1 MLNHDALDRL
11 RAIAAP
17 TLVIAGEEDRIIPA
31 ANSATLADCIPD
43 ARLEL
48 IRGAGHLFFLERIDE
63 TVVLEDFLGE

>member
-1 MLNHDALDRL
+1 M
-11 RAIAAP
+11 
-17 TLVIAGEEDRIIPA
+17 IAGEEDRIIPA

-63 TVVLEDFLGE
+63 TVVLEDFVGE